1 MSKSIKE
8 QLEEMWCVEE
18 PVLKPTEPRQES
30 PNNINPTQ
38 DSLKCDKGLKREWTG
53 LACDRNYLQYGHGL
67 SLNARHTKSITTLH
81 TER

>member
-38 DSLKCDKGLKREWTG
+38 DSLKCDKGLKRE
-53 LACDRNYLQYGHGL
+53 
-67 SLNARHTKSITTLH
+67 
-81 TER
+81 